1 MRDQLG
7 AHEYSAY
14 LEIAGIDDQFQKCKK
29 RSATGI
35 GCVEAARTGPARAYG
50 RLAHGDRAELL
61 PDADV
66 ARVLV
71 SPAADRDGCTESS
84 PEKVECISLVEAIEA
99 YEQKW

>member
-1 MRDQLG
+1 
-7 AHEYSAY
+7 
-14 LEIAGIDDQFQKCKK
+14 
-29 RSATGI
+29 
-35 GCVEAARTGPARAYG
+35 
-50 RLAHGDRAELL
+50 LAHGDRAELL

-71 SPAADRDGCTESS
+71 GRADDLDGCTESS